1 MKKKV
6 ITGCCI
12 LLVLIIL
19 GGFLYVGI
27 GRNNL
32 ENKMWDYLEQ
42 ENYSETD
49 IQSLEVKHSF
59 MNILLSYNE
68 WTIEVVYEDEPTSV
82 YKYTFALFLMFLAEY
97 FGFDLFCI
105 LIFILFLYKLRS
117 LYISSSTNHST
128 IIASNGRKISPA
140 IKHRRYA
147 FTLKN
152 LLIFR

>member
-32 ENKMWDYLEQ
+32 ENKMWDYLKQ
-42 ENYSETD
+42 ENYTEAD
-49 IQSLEVKHSF
+49 IQSIEVRHSF
-59 MNILLSYNE
+59 ANILLSYNE

-82 YKYTFALFLMFLAEY
+82 YKYTIRDGSIVES
-97 FGFDLFCI
+97 GVSGTTEKEDL
-105 LIFILFLYKLRS
+105 
-117 LYISSSTNHST
+117 
-128 IIASNGRKISPA
+128 
-140 IKHRRYA
+140 KH
-147 FTLKN
+147 
-152 LLIFR
+152 

>member
-1 MKKKV
+1 MKKKI

-27 GRNNL
+27 GRNKLKNL
-32 ENKMWDYLEQ
+32 MWDYLEQ

-59 MNILLSYNE
+59 VNILLSYNE

-82 YKYTFALFLMFLAEY
+82 YKYTIRDGSIVES
-97 FGFDLFCI
+97 GVSGTTEKEDL
-105 LIFILFLYKLRS
+105 
-117 LYISSSTNHST
+117 
-128 IIASNGRKISPA
+128 
-140 IKHRRYA
+140 KH
-147 FTLKN
+147 
-152 LLIFR
+152 

>member
-32 ENKMWDYLEQ
+32 ENKMWDYLKQ
-42 ENYSETD
+42 ENYTEAD
-49 IQSLEVKHSF
+49 IQSIEVRHSF
-59 MNILLSYNE
+59 ANILLSYNE

-82 YKYTFALFLMFLAEY
+82 YKYTIRDGSIVES
-97 FGFDLFCI
+97 GVSGTTDKEDL
-105 LIFILFLYKLRS
+105 
-117 LYISSSTNHST
+117 
-128 IIASNGRKISPA
+128 
-140 IKHRRYA
+140 KH
-147 FTLKN
+147 
-152 LLIFR
+152 

>member
-1 MKKKV
+1 MKKKA

-27 GRNNL
+27 GRNTL
-32 ENKMWDYLEQ
+32 ENKMWHYLEQ

-82 YKYTFALFLMFLAEY
+82 YKYTLRDGSIVES
-97 FGFDLFCI
+97 GVSGTTDKEDL
-105 LIFILFLYKLRS
+105 
-117 LYISSSTNHST
+117 
-128 IIASNGRKISPA
+128 
-140 IKHRRYA
+140 KH
-147 FTLKN
+147 
-152 LLIFR
+152 